1 MTSSSPKF
9 FTDSYIMFK
18 RCVTKNLRS
27 PEAVFMAFIVP
38 VVLMVLFGFVFGG
51 IVDLGEISYI
61 NFIVPGIIVQCVTN
75 ASATTSFSIH
85 NDMSTGIIDR
95 FRSMAIAKSAVMSGH
110 VWVSVIRSIVI
121 TTVVILTAFAIGFRP
136 TAGLVEWLQVAA
148 LLTLFMIAVTWVV
161 VIFGL
166 IAKDAESIS
175 GTSFLLTILV
185 FLSSAF
191 APTETLPTAL
201 RIFAENQPM
210 THVINALRNLL
221 LGFPMDGEFL
231 TAIVWCVG
239 ITVVAFTVSVQIYKA
254 KLTR

>member
-1 MTSSSPKF
+1 
-9 FTDSYIMFK
+9 MFK